1 MAFKTVKWYGKEVKI
16 EVDKGALGAIKSA
29 CIMVQRDVKQSMK
42 HVGGGREYPR
52 PGGKI
57 HKASAPGEPPVIDY
71 QRLVGSI
78 SYNWKGSGTETGIG
92 QGQKGEGDG
101 VSQPDKDLTGYVG
114 TNVEYAKSLELGN
127 AERHLKPR
135 PYLRP
140 SLERNRNKIK
150 DFFKD
155 IIK

>member
-1 MAFKTVKWYGKEVKI
+1 MAFKTVEWYGKEVKI

-71 QRLVGSI
+71 GRLVGSI
-78 SYNWKGSGTETGIG
+78 SINWKDSGMEFGKVMGKAKTDDGIG
-92 QGQKGEGDG
+92 
-101 VSQPDKDLTGYVG
+101 QPDKDLTGYIG
-114 TNVEYAKSLELGN
+114 TRVEYAKDLEMGN
-127 AERHLKPR
+127 AERNLKPR

-140 SLERNRNKIK
+140 SLERNRSKIK